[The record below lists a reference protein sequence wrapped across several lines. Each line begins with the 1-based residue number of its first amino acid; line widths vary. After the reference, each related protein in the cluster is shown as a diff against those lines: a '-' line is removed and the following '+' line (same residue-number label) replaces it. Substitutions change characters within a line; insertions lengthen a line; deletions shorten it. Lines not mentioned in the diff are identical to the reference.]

1 MHMSPLTTQACKG
14 EQPKGH
20 DFEEIFY
27 KLEGQFYDEEGQNK
41 VGYHFPNVILYKVDN
56 ILVPKVDRT
65 QII

>member
-1 MHMSPLTTQACKG
+1 MWVLTILSLYCVIERISMWVT
-14 EQPKGH
+14 
-20 DFEEIFY
+20 DFC

-56 ILVPKVDRT
+56 LLVPKVERT